1 VTSEEEKPTP
11 REFDWAEKVYKRML
25 EHAEPTEAED
35 TGLGNTR
42 DMTIMVYKGHLTKL
56 FAELEV
62 PNPYYTKIMGAL
74 KQDGCVEQL
83 RRGGGAAMSEWIL
96 HHEPREEAFRD
107 RRELRSHAKGKV
119 AELEQ
124 RVRDQQNVIRD
135 LVEKNDE
142 MLSLVATV
150 EGRVDD
156 LKQRVNDLESQVHE
170 TKGRMDRIAVG
181 AA

>member
-25 EHAEPTEAED
+25 EHAEPFVD
-35 TGLGNTR
+35 TDVSPDEFML
-42 DMTIMVYKGHLTKL
+42 YKGHLTKL

-142 MLSLVATV
+142 VISLVATV